1 MRDAV
6 RVRDFQLGPDYTDTA
21 YEYRHGLEASK
32 PSSRAVIVYHP
43 LRYTWSPQIWSE
55 GGTRK

>member
-21 YEYRHGLEASK
+21 YEYRHGSK
-32 PSSRAVIVYHP
+32 LA
-43 LRYTWSPQIWSE
+43 SPQAAHLSFTIHCVTLEDLKSE